1 MQSFEHKLS
10 CRMSS
15 EGRCM
20 LSFSIYCQFSKV
32 VALVCILGGKSSI
45 VNLLYTGSASADSTK
60 GRSIFRKGK
69 KKNKLQKVLQGKT
82 WNFPCASNYL
92 QNIYIIVNNNLHS
105 IYIIYGVTI
114 IHLICRGYFP
124 RPQWMSETADS
135 TKFYIHHFFLPY
147 THTRGKV

>member
-1 MQSFEHKLS
+1 MHSFEHKLS

-15 EGRCM
+15 QGRCM
-20 LSFSIYCQFSKV
+20 LSVSIYCQFSKV
-32 VALVCILGGKSSI
+32 VVLVCILVYSTFYMQ
-45 VNLLYTGSASADSTK
+45 VLNLQIQPRADQYSE
-60 GRSIFRKGK
+60 RK
-69 KKNKLQKVLQGKT
+69 KKKKLQKVLQGKT

-105 IYIIYGVTI
+105 IYIVYGVTI
-114 IHLICRGYFP
+114 IPLICRGYFP

-147 THTRGKV
+147 THPRGKV